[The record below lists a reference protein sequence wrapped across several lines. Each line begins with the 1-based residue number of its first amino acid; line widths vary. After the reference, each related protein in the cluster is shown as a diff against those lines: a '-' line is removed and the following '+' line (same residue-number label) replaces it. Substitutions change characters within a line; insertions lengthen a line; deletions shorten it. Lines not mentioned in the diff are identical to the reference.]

1 MGTLVSRSANTATEV
16 GGLKHGRSCGRTR
29 EGMWSWGQRGTQSTC
44 FIGTKVQILTP
55 EELRGPRS
63 SWGQR
68 GTQFNCFTSTKVQI
82 LTPEELREWDEEELR
97 EIFAHNTFEV
107 LNFLALLVQ
116 TYRN

>member
-1 MGTLVSRSANTATEV
+1 MWAGLSMADLAVELARACGLGGNEVLSLLALLVQ
-16 GGLKHGRSCGRTR
+16 KY
-29 EGMWSWGQRGTQSTC
+29 
-44 FIGTKVQILTP
+44 KILTP

-68 GTQFNCFTSTKVQI
+68 GTQFTCFTSTKVQI

-107 LNFLALLVQ
+107 LNLLALLVQ
-116 TYRN
+116 EYKY